1 MQSAHWDGTAISTA
15 FDATGGGIKGVQ
27 VPVAAGPP
35 PTFDPAQ
42 GISVGNGW
50 DIGTLQVLGGPYVAE
65 SPAAYELHMS
75 VNDLLITRV
84 AAAGAA
90 DVNVSFGYDNGSPCG
105 PEAAVLGTGVGNTST
120 LPDLYILVKTK
131 GDFDGDGALTF
142 QDAGPMID
150 AVLALVFTNANPND
164 AWSGDFDNDGTF
176 TFQDFGRWTDL
187 QQAGL

>member
-1 MQSAHWDGTAISTA
+1 
-15 FDATGGGIKGVQ
+15 
-27 VPVAAGPP
+27 
-35 PTFDPAQ
+35 
-42 GISVGNGW
+42 
-50 DIGTLQVLGGPYVAE
+50 
-65 SPAAYELHMS
+65 
-75 VNDLLITRV
+75 
-84 AAAGAA
+84 
-90 DVNVSFGYDNGSPCG
+90 
-105 PEAAVLGTGVGNTST
+105 
-120 LPDLYILVKTK
+120 VKTK